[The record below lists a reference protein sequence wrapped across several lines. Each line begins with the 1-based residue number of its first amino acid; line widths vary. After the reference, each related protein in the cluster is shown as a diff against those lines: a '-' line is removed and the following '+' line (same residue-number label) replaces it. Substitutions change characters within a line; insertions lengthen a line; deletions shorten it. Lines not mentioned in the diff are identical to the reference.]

1 MAGIADD
8 NSSVEISHNME
19 GEIHTY
25 VMKHER
31 GKNYSLSQTVLEL
44 IYRYFWKMY
53 WVEGFEYYTIIQIS
67 N

>member
-53 WVEGFEYYTIIQIS
+53 
-67 N
+67 